1 MICVLV
7 YVHISRGVI
16 MQTLNFSHTRQ
27 NLASTLDAV
36 VDNAMPVIVTRQ
48 NKESVVI
55 ISMKDYR
62 AMEET
67 AYLMQSEANA
77 KRLNRAIDQLED
89 GLGKTKEL
97 LEE

>member
-1 MICVLV
+1 
-7 YVHISRGVI
+7 

-27 NLASTLDAV
+27 NLASTLDDV

-67 AYLMQSEANA
+67 AYLMQSDANA

-97 LEE
+97 IEE

>member
-1 MICVLV
+1 
-7 YVHISRGVI
+7 

-27 NLASTLDAV
+27 NLASTLDDV

-67 AYLMQSEANA
+67 AYLMQSNVNA

-97 LEE
+97 IEE

>member
-1 MICVLV
+1 
-7 YVHISRGVI
+7 

-27 NLASTLDAV
+27 NLASTLDDV

-77 KRLNRAIDQLED
+77 KRLNRAINQLED
-89 GLGKTKEL
+89 GLGKIKEL
-97 LEE
+97 IEE

>member
-1 MICVLV
+1 
-7 YVHISRGVI
+7 

-27 NLASTLDAV
+27 NLASTLDDV

-77 KRLNRAIDQLED
+77 KRLNRAITQLED

-97 LEE
+97 IEE

>member
-1 MICVLV
+1 
-7 YVHISRGVI
+7 

-27 NLASTLDAV
+27 NLAATLDDV

-67 AYLMQSEANA
+67 AYLMQSAVNA
-77 KRLNRAIDQLED
+77 ERLNRAINQLEN

-97 LEE
+97 LE

>member
-1 MICVLV
+1 
-7 YVHISRGVI
+7 

-27 NLASTLDAV
+27 NLASTLDDV

-77 KRLNRAIDQLED
+77 KRLNRAITQLED

>member
-1 MICVLV
+1 
-7 YVHISRGVI
+7 RGVN

-27 NLASTLDAV
+27 NLASTLDDV

-77 KRLNRAIDQLED
+77 KRLNRAINQLED

-97 LEE
+97 IEE